1 MRFSK
6 DAMSVRKNI
15 KTMMKT
21 KIERNIMQK
30 LIRCLALSMI
40 AMGVSTSYASN
51 ATQVTGT
58 ASSTYAKTKYPMV
71 FVHGVAGFSRAGS
84 DPLGVDYWHQ
94 ILPDLARNGAN
105 VWATRLSPFNSNEI
119 RGEQLAQ
126 QVEEIIA
133 ITGQPKVNLIGHSQG
148 GPTIR
153 YVAGIMPNK
162 VASLTSVSGTHKGS
176 PVASLIMNVDGTVLG
191 TAGSAVVNFF
201 SGAIT
206 WSQGLDPKSYPHD
219 ALAAGRSISVEGSTQ
234 FNTRFPM
241 GVPTTTCGEGNY
253 QEKGIYMY
261 SFSGTRAVTNILD
274 PLDSLFAGTSLI
286 VDITGD
292 NDGMVSRCSAKFG
305 RTIRDNL
312 PWNHADEVNQVL
324 GLKSLFAP
332 DPIDIY
338 RQHANRLKL
347 QGL

>member
-1 MRFSK
+1 
-6 DAMSVRKNI
+6 
-15 KTMMKT
+15 
-21 KIERNIMQK
+21 MQN
-30 LIRCLALSMI
+30 LIRYLALT
-40 AMGVSTSYASN
+40 AMTIGISTSYASN
-51 ATQVTGT
+51 ATQVK
-58 ASSTYAKTKYPMV
+58 SSFVISDYAKTKYPIV
-71 FVHGVAGFSRAGS
+71 FVHGVAGFSRVGS
-84 DPLGVDYWHQ
+84 DPMGVDYWHQ
-94 ILPDLARNGAN
+94 ILPNIARNGGN
-105 VWATRLSPFNSNEI
+105 VWAARLSPFNSNEV
-119 RGEQLAQ
+119 RGEQLLQ
-126 QVEEIIA
+126 QTEEILA
-133 ITGQPKVNLIGHSQG
+133 ITGQSKVNLIGHSQG

-176 PVASLIMNVDGTVLG
+176 PVASLIMNVDGTILG

-206 WSQGLDPKSYPHD
+206 WSQGLDPQSYPHD

-261 SFSGTRAVTNILD
+261 SFSGVQAATNILD
-274 PLDSLFAGTSLI
+274 PLDPIFIGGSLI
-286 VDITGD
+286 VDPRGD

-312 PWNHADEVNQVL
+312 PWNHADEVNHVM
-324 GLKSLFAP
+324 GLKALFAP
-332 DPIDIY
+332 DPVDIY